1 MKVLATLN
9 LLVLAL
15 LLGSLIVE
23 AHDVRGDERS
33 NNLRTRT
40 ETARTTSHHHETRSN
55 VPEARSRSNEQHL
68 LEGRGYEEL
77 YAKRGLKCTN
87 LLADWKDTKNGWPC
101 EKYNSDT
108 CKHLTNAGTGG
119 YTNKNACCACGGG
132 NMEKIDGSP
141 IVFPSTELAPTDASC
156 SDDLGWKD
164 SKGRKCVLFDS
175 ALCTSKKDLK
185 GVDGVSLREA
195 CCWSCKKEP
204 PSINLDIKKN
214 TLDSNVDASCVDD
227 PDWKDLNGRGCS
239 SFDSLKCQIYEPTGL
254 LLHPVPIT
262 KVCCESCKK
271 KPTYNFSALNMKPEA
286 MRAGHHK
293 RSRTSDKNFEARGYE
308 NVEGRSCVDY
318 DGWKETN
325 YGSNCTWYDPKT
337 NTDACREYASDVLT
351 DNKNVTEACCVC
363 GGGSTG
369 GSVSTSTANA
379 AHPVAVTA
387 STVAPGA
394 AGGDAAKWV
403 EAHNKRRKKYSKEW
417 GYEYQ
422 AVGWNED
429 LAAQAQAW
437 ADHLIAKE
445 CGNIPHLTKKCRT
458 EGENNA
464 QEQSD
469 PRPPVKNIDG
479 VLTAWTEEEI
489 AGDPAMADHA
499 SQVLWKDTTAIGCG
513 YATGTCSNGWETAV
527 QVCRY
532 FPGGNL
538 NCGGPCIDAVKKN
551 IMPVDNTKPMK
562 STSDMHKCLK
572 KEEEIYGK

>member
-15 LLGSLIVE
+15 RVGSFIVE

-40 ETARTTSHHHETRSN
+40 ETARTISHHHEARN
-55 VPEARSRSNEQHL
+55 NEPEAR
-68 LEGRGYEEL
+68 GWYEDMYES
-77 YAKRGLKCTN
+77 KGLKCTDVPYWAGQDGYTCKEYEGTKRCSFPEMKGSYGKTHMEACC
-87 LLADWKDTKNGWPC
+87 LCGGGTKEKLPTPEGKLCTDVKDWKDPSGSGC
-101 EKYNSDT
+101 SKYDVLS
-108 CKHLTNAGTGG
+108 CTGNMKAVG
-119 YTNKNACCACGGG
+119 SYGLAPHQACCVCEGYAESVDLL
-132 NMEKIDGSP
+132 NDLNDLNKLTSP
-141 IVFPSTELAPTDASC
+141 T
-156 SDDLGWKD
+156 
-164 SKGRKCVLFDS
+164 
-175 ALCTSKKDLK
+175 TS
-185 GVDGVSLREA
+185 
-195 CCWSCKKEP
+195 P
-204 PSINLDIKKN
+204 PS
-214 TLDSNVDASCVDD
+214 AAPCVDD
-227 PDWKDLNGRGCS
+227 PDWKSTSGRGCS
-239 SFDSLKCQIYEPTGL
+239 SYSDSLECKTYDSFGMDQRG
-254 LLHPVPIT
+254 PIGD
-262 KVCCESCKK
+262 VCCESCKK
-271 KPTYNFSALNMKPEA
+271 KPNYNVVLPFDMKPPEA

-293 RSRTSDKNFEARGYE
+293 RSRTSDENPAARGYE

-337 NTDACREYASDVLT
+337 NTDACTEYASDVGT

-369 GSVSTSTANA
+369 GSVSNSTANA

-417 GYEYQ
+417 GYEYK

-513 YATGTCSNGWETAV
+513 YATGTCSDGWETAV

-532 FPGGNL
+532 FPSGNL

-551 IMPVDNTKPMK
+551 IMQVDNTKPMK

-572 KEEEIYGK
+572 KQEQTYGK